1 MSTQEVAD
9 KLVQYCREGKNV
21 DAINE
26 LYDDN
31 IVSKEMDGVPDNVTI
46 GKANVLAKT
55 IDWYNSVEEIHSGE
69 ISDALVAGN
78 HFTVTMD
85 MDVTYKKSGRM
96 PMSEIAVYEVK
107 NGKIVADQFYYNLG

>member
-9 KLVQYCREGKNV
+9 KLVQYCREGKNA

-31 IVSKEMDGVPDNVTI
+31 IVSQEMEGIPNTI
-46 GKANVLAKT
+46 CRGKAEVLAKT
-55 IDWYNSVEEIHSGE
+55 KEWFDSVVEIHSSE
-69 ISDALVAGN
+69 ISDPLVAGT
-78 HFTVTMD
+78 HFTVAMN
-85 MDVTYKKSGRM
+85 MDVTYKSGHM

-107 NGKIVADQFYYNLG
+107 NGKIVAEQFFYNVG